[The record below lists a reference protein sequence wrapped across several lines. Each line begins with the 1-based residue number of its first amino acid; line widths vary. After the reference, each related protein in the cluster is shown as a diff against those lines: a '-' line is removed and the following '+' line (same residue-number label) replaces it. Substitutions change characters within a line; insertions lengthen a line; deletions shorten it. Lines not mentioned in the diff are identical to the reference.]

1 MDDPGRRYRRRRRRE
16 AAQDATGR
24 AGTAGIGLSAVLAFA
39 LAQGSW
45 QWFATYI
52 GVTLLAV
59 IVSSCR
65 PPARTPGPRS
75 AYLRDLTAYSL
86 VIGLCAA
93 IALAPMLQR
102 WKWLL
107 PMPGTRAD
115 CPALGT
121 YESIRTEAALA
132 DLADRDAASLSQA
145 QHTRSH
151 EAVADCLSAT
161 TTLWL
166 PVYAVGVAV
175 SVGLGVWAAG
185 RIRSRRR
192 TVTAT

>member
-1 MDDPGRRYRRRRRRE
+1 MDHPDHRPA
-16 AAQDATGR
+16 AAQDAAGR

-65 PPARTPGPRS
+65 PPTRTPGPRS

-107 PMPGTRAD
+107 PMPGTRAG
-115 CPALGT
+115 CPALGA

-132 DLADRDAASLSQA
+132 DLAARDPASLSQA
-145 QHTRSH
+145 RHTRSH

-166 PVYAVGVAV
+166 PVYAVGVAAL
-175 SVGLGVWAAG
+175 VGLGVWGFG
-185 RIRSRRR
+185 RSRSRRG
-192 TVTAT
+192 TTEPA